1 MWQLRK
7 GTAAPDS
14 MVMIMKWGERTMRSL
29 LLWYMCALQPGEH
42 TGFKNFVQ
50 LRLLRDSLP
59 LATSSMQVNRNPY
72 PIRRKPIGKS
82 IFSRIHI

>member
-29 LLWYMCALQPGEH
+29 LVWYMSALQPGEH

-59 LATSSMQVNRNPY
+59 LAIPSMYWP
-72 PIRRKPIGKS
+72 
-82 IFSRIHI
+82 H